1 MMNLHLDED
10 AFKVLINSI
19 STKTGNRADVLEKD
33 YYVVLVLEELS
44 QNQKAGLPAYFKG
57 GTALYKAIKATNR
70 FSEDIDLSVDIRD
83 CVSRTQGIND

>member
-10 AFKVLINSI
+10 AFKVLINTI
-19 STKTGNRADVLEKD
+19 STKTGYRADVLEKD